1 MYSTADCLWQADF
14 PKQKSEKRV
23 TSLLIIT
30 LCINPDDRTKHL
42 PHNIKSI
49 IYNSTQ
55 KRTHLY
61 NHLKSIPY
69 SNINKLVINTKIKFG
84 LCNIIFNTHLTC
96 ITPRTMA
103 IFWHNTES
111 RLSQSKC
118 FHSSFMI
125 NWLKV
130 NVHSH
135 ISTLSYIQEASFYC

>member
-14 PKQKSEKRV
+14 QKQKSEKRV

-84 LCNIIFNTHLTC
+84 LCNIIYLIHTSLVLILEQWQYFDTILNHGFHNQNVFTHL
-96 ITPRTMA
+96 
-103 IFWHNTES
+103 
-111 RLSQSKC
+111 L
-118 FHSSFMI
+118 
-125 NWLKV
+125 WLIDWKLMFIATSA
-130 NVHSH
+130 H
-135 ISTLSYIQEASFYC
+135 